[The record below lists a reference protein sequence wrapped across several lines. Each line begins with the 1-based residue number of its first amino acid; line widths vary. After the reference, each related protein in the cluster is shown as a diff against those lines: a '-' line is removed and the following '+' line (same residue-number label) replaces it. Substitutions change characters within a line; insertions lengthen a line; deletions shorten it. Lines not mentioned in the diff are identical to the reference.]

1 MLSQSR
7 EEVMFRKKNT
17 QEPLPGRRLAL
28 LRFYFDSL
36 ILRGTP
42 ILEFTLAAARVGK
55 RDAELAVMFRDYSNR
70 RSRRQQSVYEGTLA
84 QLGDDVAEWH
94 RVTRDVFVP
103 WCVSKEADSK
113 QITEGLFEGR
123 PDPHDLLLLRY
134 VYEVESDSD
143 VMLRFHERWM
153 AMLSDDVGQVEAD
166 LWLKGAPDPL
176 PILKKMTASAREM
189 AERHAE
195 VMKQHPYLV

>member
-1 MLSQSR
+1 MSA
-7 EEVMFRKKNT
+7 KNNSK
-17 QEPLPGRRLAL
+17 EPLPGRRLAL

-36 ILRGTP
+36 VLPWMQGTA

-55 RDAELAVMFRDYSNR
+55 RDAELAVMFRYYSNR
-70 RSRRQQSVYEGTLA
+70 PSRRQQSVYEATLA

-94 RVTRDVFVP
+94 RVTRDEFVP

-113 QITEGLFEGR
+113 RITEGLFEGR

-134 VYEVESDSD
+134 VYEVESESD

-153 AMLSDDVGQVEAD
+153 TMLSDDVGQIEAD
-166 LWLKGAPDPL
+166 LWLKGGADPL
-176 PILKKMTASAREM
+176 PILKRMTASAREI
-189 AERHAE
+189 AERRAE
-195 VMKQHPYLV
+195 AMKQHPYLV